1 MGDNNI
7 RLLLRQYLLEFWW
20 RRWTI
25 LLVAWVVCVAGWL
38 YVISLPDRYTATAKV
53 YIDTQTILNP
63 LMRGLAVRPDIDQQV
78 DMMRRTLLTRPNI
91 EELMRMTDL
100 DLQVSTPAQT
110 ESMVAALR
118 RRIELGSESRQIM
131 AMAFEDENPE
141 LAQRVVQ
148 GLLSIFVEQNVG
160 NNRRDIEN
168 TRRFID
174 VQIAEYEKRLR
185 EAEATVSEF
194 RHTHAEELQ
203 AKDGAVRELARLE
216 SEQRQL
222 DAEIQAAV
230 WQRDQLS
237 ADLARTPEFL
247 TGVEAL
253 MARRLPTA
261 QHLADL
267 EAQLNALRLRVTDRH
282 PDVQAL
288 RRQIR
293 NTRADLDR
301 EAKASGLPADG
312 RIDNPA
318 HQRIGEE
325 VRRIDFSIGML
336 RQRVERNNQSMADL
350 RRRVDEVPAVE
361 LQLAQM
367 NRDYD
372 ILRNNYNQLTERR
385 ESAHLAQQLDDKTNN
400 VEFRVVDPPVLPN
413 RPTGPNRLMLLIGVL
428 VAGFAA
434 GLGMAFARIQLQDS
448 FMSVAKLRDSFD
460 VPVLGSIT
468 RVRSVIKGRRSRAV
482 EVPGLVAGL
491 GGLLVVFG
499 TLLYLFHF
507 SADKPDLSH
516 LASRLYAQIQTTIGS

>member
-1 MGDNNI
+1 
-7 RLLLRQYLLEFWW
+7 
-20 RRWTI
+20 
-25 LLVAWVVCVAGWL
+25 
-38 YVISLPDRYTATAKV
+38 
-53 YIDTQTILNP
+53 
-63 LMRGLAVRPDIDQQV
+63 
-78 DMMRRTLLTRPNI
+78 
-91 EELMRMTDL
+91 
-100 DLQVSTPAQT
+100 
-110 ESMVAALR
+110 
-118 RRIELGSESRQIM
+118 
-131 AMAFEDENPE
+131 
-141 LAQRVVQ
+141 
-148 GLLSIFVEQNVG
+148 
-160 NNRRDIEN
+160 
-168 TRRFID
+168 
-174 VQIAEYEKRLR
+174 
-185 EAEATVSEF
+185 
-194 RHTHAEELQ
+194 
-203 AKDGAVRELARLE
+203 
-216 SEQRQL
+216 
-222 DAEIQAAV
+222 
-230 WQRDQLS
+230 
-237 ADLARTPEFL
+237 
-247 TGVEAL
+247 
-253 MARRLPTA
+253 
-261 QHLADL
+261 
-267 EAQLNALRLRVTDRH
+267 
-282 PDVQAL
+282 
-288 RRQIR
+288 
-293 NTRADLDR
+293 
-301 EAKASGLPADG
+301 
-312 RIDNPA
+312 
-318 HQRIGEE
+318 